1 VSLRTPGTRPPLP
14 PKFQSPGGAA
24 YGSSKPFGNLCR
36 PYILDICLPSDGTL
50 LTTPES
56 GRRRENA
63 MWAQTVMT
71 CGSAGRSKAGQAS
84 ETGGPRLEPAQWAQA
99 GGAIRPVGAAP
110 CRIKQRIAELCATPP
125 SRFVRIPRNP
135 TTHTDGIRPPTESDH
150 LLLCPRH
157 LRSRRRVGGPQPL
170 SRSGRCFRLSPLG
183 GLWFI
188 CLPERGGGR
197 QLSERWSVDIG
208 MGADLEPA
216 RAQGPPPFRCPPTSV
231 PTAVD
236 HPPARAGR

>member
-1 VSLRTPGTRPPLP
+1 
-14 PKFQSPGGAA
+14 
-24 YGSSKPFGNLCR
+24 
-36 PYILDICLPSDGTL
+36 
-50 LTTPES
+50 
-56 GRRRENA
+56 

-157 LRSRRRVGGPQPL
+157 LRSRRRVGEPQPL

-216 RAQGPPPFRCPPTSV
+216 RAQGPSV
-231 PTAVD
+231 GEPQDAIREDAIELRRVEVLPEPGHELEPLAEGVPDCVNRDLLADAIRTLAVS
-236 HPPARAGR
+236 RRVG